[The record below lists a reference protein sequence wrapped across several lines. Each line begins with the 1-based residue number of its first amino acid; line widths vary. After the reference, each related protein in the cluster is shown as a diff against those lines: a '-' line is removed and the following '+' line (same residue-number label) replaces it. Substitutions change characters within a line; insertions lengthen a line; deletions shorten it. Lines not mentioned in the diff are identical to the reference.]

1 VGTLNTAD
9 VVFTGTTQGHYDVA
23 FNGNTA
29 ASEITANITKLAR
42 DGIILEQHYVHWHC
56 SPTRR
61 SFLSGRLPI
70 HHHEQLSG
78 TTTDDLDLRY
88 TWCVPHCRIAARAR
102 GVMGPNRR
110 TAAVVCRI
118 SGKLKEAGYKNYW
131 VGKGPTGSVRRGLP
145 LVSSSEMTPARNCLT
160 AATAARGCEGADVAP
175 RATGT
180 SR

>member
-61 SFLSGRLPI
+61 SFLSGRLTI
-70 HHHEQLSG
+70 
-78 TTTDDLDLRY
+78 
-88 TWCVPHCRIAARAR
+88 
-102 GVMGPNRR
+102 
-110 TAAVVCRI
+110 
-118 SGKLKEAGYKNYW
+118 
-131 VGKGPTGSVRRGLP
+131 
-145 LVSSSEMTPARNCLT
+145 
-160 AATAARGCEGADVAP
+160 
-175 RATGT
+175 
-180 SR
+180 